1 MPPCLRIPLP
11 IARICLPSNPVS
23 FGASETQLAV
33 SRQPHYPL
41 SFEKATVDEQRLSS
55 YRFVIGGLALLL
67 TLSFGLSLFAI
78 SPITPLIIDEYG
90 INHSTASLLTSLVS
104 LTHVIFA
111 IPGSMLV
118 GKVGLKRRILL
129 GWVLASAPILTF
141 LAESFLVLLA
151 LRVLY
156 GVGFALIF
164 PAMGPLAMQW
174 FRSRE
179 LPLANGLFIAMAS
192 LGVAISTFSVAP
204 MAEAIGWKAALSLF
218 GGLSL
223 TGALCWIVLGRAQT
237 QKGAGE
243 AESPPSIK
251 GVWGVLR
258 SRTTLLLAVADAG
271 PFALYAAAVAWLPT
285 FYHEV
290 HGMSLARAGFLMGI
304 LSIAGVFSLVLAS
317 LLSLRVARRRPFL
330 IIPGFLVGFAG
341 FGSFLLADSA
351 AVYVG
356 VVALGFACWFYLPV
370 LMTIPME
377 LPETDS
383 QRVSLIFA
391 SIMTLGGVMTF
402 LSPLTIGVTT
412 DLLGSY
418 LPGFALFSVL
428 AWSLGVSGVLLPET
442 GTIVRGQA

>member
-1 MPPCLRIPLP
+1 M
-11 IARICLPSNPVS
+11 CLPNSPEP
-23 FGASETQLAV
+23 FAALEKQLAV
-33 SRQPHYPL
+33 SHQTHYPL
-41 SFEKATVDEQRLSS
+41 SFEEATVDEQRLSS
-55 YRFVIGGLALLL
+55 YRFVIGGLAILLG
-67 TLSFGLSLFAI
+67 LSFGLSFFAI
-78 SPITPLIIDEYG
+78 SPITPLIIEEYG

-104 LTHVIFA
+104 LSHVLFA
-111 IPGSMLV
+111 IPGSMLL
-118 GKVGLKRRILL
+118 GRVGLKKLILL
-129 GWVLASAPILTF
+129 GWVLVSAPILTF

-174 FRSRE
+174 FRSKE
-179 LPLANGLFIAMAS
+179 LPLANGLFLAVAS
-192 LGVAISTFSVAP
+192 LGIAISTFIVAP
-204 MAEAIGWKAALSLF
+204 MAEAIGWKVALSLF

-223 TGALCWIVLGRAQT
+223 IGALSWLMLGRAQT
-237 QKGAGE
+237 LKGAGE

-251 GVWGVLR
+251 GIWDVLR

-271 PFALYAAAVAWLPT
+271 PFALLTAAVAWLPT

-304 LSIAGVFSLVLAS
+304 LSITGFVSLVLAS

-341 FGSFLLADSA
+341 FGSFLLADSV
-351 AVYVG
+351 AVYVA
-356 VVALGFACWFYLPV
+356 VVALGFACWFYLPI

-383 QRVSLIFA
+383 KRVSLIFA
-391 SIMTLGGVMTF
+391 SIMTLGSVMTF
-402 LSPLTIGVTT
+402 LSPLVVGATT

-418 LPGFALFSVL
+418 LPGFAIFSVL
-428 AWSLGVSGVLLPET
+428 AWSLGVSGILLPET
-442 GTIVRGQA
+442 GTVVREQA

>member
-1 MPPCLRIPLP
+1 MHIPLP
-11 IARICLPSNPVS
+11 VARMCLLDSPES
-23 FGASETQLAV
+23 FGTSDTQLAV
-33 SRQPHYPL
+33 SHQTRYPL
-41 SFEKATVDEQRLSS
+41 SFEEATVDEQRLSS
-55 YRFVIGGLALLL
+55 YRFIIGGLAVLLS
-67 TLSFGLSLFAI
+67 LSFGLSFFAI

-118 GKVGLKRRILL
+118 GRVGLKKHILL
-129 GWVLASAPILTF
+129 GWVLVSAPVLTF

-179 LPLANGLFIAMAS
+179 LPLANGLFIAVAS
-192 LGVAISTFSVAP
+192 LGIAISTFIVAL

-223 TGALCWIVLGRAQT
+223 TGALCWLVLGKAQM

-251 GVWGVLR
+251 GIWGVLR
-258 SRTTLLLAVADAG
+258 SRTTLLLAAADAG
-271 PFALYAAAVAWLPT
+271 PFALLTAAVAWLPT

-290 HGMSLARAGFLMGI
+290 HGMSLARAGFLMGL
-304 LSIAGVFSLVLAS
+304 LSITGVFSLVLAS

-351 AVYVG
+351 AVYLA

-391 SIMTLGGVMTF
+391 SIMALGGVMTF
-402 LSPLTIGVTT
+402 LSPLVVGATT

-442 GTIVRGQA
+442 GTVVRERA